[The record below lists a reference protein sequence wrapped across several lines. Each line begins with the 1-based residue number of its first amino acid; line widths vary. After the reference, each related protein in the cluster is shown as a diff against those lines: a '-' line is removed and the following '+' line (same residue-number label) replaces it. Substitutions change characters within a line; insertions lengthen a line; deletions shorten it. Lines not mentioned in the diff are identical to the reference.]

1 MCAFPEAVL
10 EMWKAASF
18 AQIKTSQGACVS
30 PFKVHWKLI
39 NSECYHVRF
48 FTLIKKNDLGMSIR
62 FIEFIELDW
71 GIELDWPRNIIII
84 IQLLFAR
91 LSINPSI
98 HSFCS

>member
-1 MCAFPEAVL
+1 
-10 EMWKAASF
+10 
-18 AQIKTSQGACVS
+18 
-30 PFKVHWKLI
+30 
-39 NSECYHVRF
+39 
-48 FTLIKKNDLGMSIR
+48 MSIR

-71 GIELDWPRNIIII
+71 GIELDWSRNIIII